1 MIIRRHTTAFD
12 LRGLRH
18 FSDLLRELVGRDLK
32 LRYKRSLLGIAWALI
47 TPLVQLAVFTFLFG
61 YVVRLDVPQY
71 SSYVFSGVLVWN
83 WFQNSL
89 YMSASAIVDNRELI
103 RRPGFPAAVLPT
115 VIITTNLIYYLLAL
129 PPLLAFLWLD
139 AVPFTPALLALPL
152 VMVIQFMLTLSLAY
166 LVATC
171 HVVFRDT
178 QHLLS
183 VALML
188 LFYLTPIF
196 YQASAV
202 PEAYQS
208 LYQLNPAVHLI
219 DAYRAVLIRGE
230 LPLPGPTLAL
240 CVGSAVLLCV
250 GYTVFVNTSHRFV
263 EEL

>member
-1 MIIRRHTTAFD
+1 MILRRAATTLD

-18 FSDLLRELVGRDLK
+18 FADLLRELVGRDLK

-47 TPLVQLAVFTFLFG
+47 TPLVQLAVFTFLFR
-61 YVVRLDVPQY
+61 YVVRLDVPHY
-71 SSYVFSGVLVWN
+71 SSYVFSGVLAWN

-89 YMSASAIVDNRELI
+89 YMSAGAIVDNRELI
-103 RRPGFPAAVLPT
+103 RRPGFPAAVLPA

-129 PPLLAFLWLD
+129 PPLLALLWLD
-139 AVPFTPALLALPL
+139 GVALTPAALALPL
-152 VMVIQFMLTLSLAY
+152 VMAIQFMLTLSLSY

-171 HVVFRDT
+171 HVLFRDT

-196 YQASAV
+196 YQAEAV
-202 PEAYQS
+202 PEVYRPF
-208 LYQLNPAVHLI
+208 YQLNPAVHLV
-219 DAYRAVLIRGE
+219 DAYRAVLLRGE
-230 LPLPGPTLAL
+230 LPPSGPTLAL
-240 CVGSAVLLCV
+240 CGAAAVLLWV
-250 GYTVFVNTSHRFV
+250 GYTVFMNTSHRFV

>member
-1 MIIRRHTTAFD
+1 MILRRATTHLD

-18 FSDLLRELVGRDLK
+18 FGDLLRELVGRDLK

-47 TPLVQLAVFTFLFG
+47 TPLVQLAVFTFLFRH
-61 YVVRLDVPQY
+61 VVRLDVPHY
-71 SSYVFSGVLVWN
+71 SSYVFSGVLAWN

-89 YMSASAIVDNRELI
+89 YLSASAIVDNRDLI
-103 RRPGFPAAVLPT
+103 RRPGFPAAVLPA

-129 PPLLAFLWLD
+129 PPLLALLWFDGVSLTS
-139 AVPFTPALLALPL
+139 AALALPL
-152 VMVIQFMLTLSLAY
+152 VMAIQFALTLSLAY

-171 HVVFRDT
+171 HVLFRDT

-196 YQASAV
+196 YQADAV
-202 PEAYQS
+202 PEVYRP
-208 LYQLNPAVHLI
+208 LYRLNPAVHLI
-219 DAYRAVLIRGE
+219 DAYRAVLLRGE
-230 LPLPGPTLAL
+230 LPPPGPTLAL
-240 CVGSAVLLCV
+240 CGAAAALLWA
-250 GYTVFVNTSHRFV
+250 GYTVFVNTSHRFA